1 MASARER
8 ADREKVGRLPFRP
21 PVEEKSSMEG
31 VTAGRKFGTLR
42 AEPGAAPGRRENR
55 EEGDESPHYP
65 RQKQR

>member
-1 MASARER
+1 
-8 ADREKVGRLPFRP
+8 
-21 PVEEKSSMEG
+21 MEG